1 MEVIQLIGAYAGL
14 AAVVG
19 LGVLSALYFSQAR
32 DLKRLREWAGRAP
45 ERPPAPRANPQP
57 RGSGQAANAAPGA
70 PVAAAGGE
78 ATSDRATGAHPQAVP
93 AGRQTATALSGAPTS
108 QGAGAAPPAVPS
120 GPPAPAGWQGPQASP
135 PRTAPARPA
144 PTAAPATGVAARPAA
159 SRPSAAAGPA
169 RRPERSMSLRYLALA
184 AVGALIVIGAGTF
197 AVGLIGGR
205 EEPVPEERAG
215 TAGGSPRESPGVAGD
230 PSSVTFSVLNGTGV
244 DGLAKQVADELEAAG
259 YRRGNVTNASS
270 QRAESAVL
278 YAQGAREEAQAVAR
292 ELDLGQTEPIDS
304 ASQSLAG
311 DASVVVLVGADQT
324 Q

>member
-19 LGVLSALYFSQAR
+19 LAVLSALYFSQAR
-32 DLKRLREWAGRAP
+32 DLKRLREWVGRAP
-45 ERPPAPRANPQP
+45 ERPPAPRANAQS
-57 RGSGQAANAAPGA
+57 RGSGQATNAAPVA
-70 PVAAAGGE
+70 PVAGADGE
-78 ATSDRATGAHPQAVP
+78 AASDREAAEPQAVP
-93 AGRQTATALSGAPTS
+93 PARQPATALSGATAS
-108 QGAGAAPPAVPS
+108 QGAGAAPAAVPS
-120 GPPAPAGWQGPQASP
+120 GPPSPAGWQGPQASP
-135 PRTAPARPA
+135 PRTAPPHPA
-144 PTAAPATGVAARPAA
+144 PTAGPAARTAARPAA
-159 SRPSAAAGPA
+159 SRPSAVASPA
-169 RRPERSMSLRYLALA
+169 RPPERSMSLRYLALA

-215 TAGGSPRESPGVAGD
+215 TAGSSQPSPGVAGD

-292 ELDLGQTEPIDS
+292 ELDVGQTEPIDS

>member
-1 MEVIQLIGAYAGL
+1 MEAIQLIGAYAGL

-32 DLKRLREWAGRAP
+32 DLRRLREWAARAG
-45 ERPPAPRANPQP
+45 ERPPAPRATAQP
-57 RGSGQAANAAPGA
+57 RGSGQGADAA
-70 PVAAAGGE
+70 PVAPAAGADGE
-78 ATSDRATGAHPQAVP
+78 KASDRATGAQPQAVP
-93 AGRQTATALSGAPTS
+93 AARQPASALSGAPAS
-108 QGAGAAPPAVPS
+108 QAAGGAPANVPS

-135 PRTAPARPA
+135 ARTAPARPVSTSPSA
-144 PTAAPATGVAARPAA
+144 GAPARPTAG
-159 SRPSAAAGPA
+159 RPSAVASPA
-169 RRPERSMSLRYLALA
+169 RPPERSMSLRFLALA

-205 EEPVPEERAG
+205 EEPAAEQGAG
-215 TAGGSPRESPGVAGD
+215 TAGEPSEQSSEGAGD

-270 QRAESAVL
+270 QRAESAIL

-292 ELDLGQTEPIDS
+292 ELDVGQIEPIDS